1 MRRISALLAVFTGV
15 LVLLSGC
22 GLFNFE
28 RRAAWRD
35 EAEQA
40 CLSAK
45 SVKIT
50 EYVEPAR
57 EISGPG
63 ACGMLQPF
71 RVSALGD
78 GTVGLTSKAVLACPM
93 LSGVEQWL
101 AEVVQPAAALYYGAP
116 VAELRAGSYS
126 CRGVNNRMGGPK
138 SEHAFGNAMDVM
150 GFRLADGREISVEKG
165 WRGQRTEQEFLREVF
180 VGSCRHFTTVLAPGS
195 DALHYNHLHIDL
207 ARHSKGRVICKPVI
221 KFEPR
226 LDAVAAQQ
234 ATPRPQQPPTLYPS
248 VARGNPMMLAQPS
261 DDGYESDGEPEMD
274 EPVQP
279 VGPRGF
285 DPFAPRPPAKVGR

>member
-1 MRRISALLAVFTGV
+1 MRRSGKLLAVFSGV
-15 LVLLSGC
+15 LALLSGC

-40 CLSAK
+40 CLSTG
-45 SVKIT
+45 SVRIT
-50 EYVEPAR
+50 PYVEPSR

-71 RVSALGD
+71 RVAAFGD
-78 GTVGLTSKAVLACPM
+78 GTVGLTNKAVLACPM
-93 LSGVEQWL
+93 LTGVEQWVQ
-101 AEVVQPAAALYYGAP
+101 EVLQPAAQLYYGMP

-126 CRGVNNRMGGPK
+126 CRSVNNRLGGPK

-150 GFRLADGREISVEKG
+150 GFRLADGREINVKRD
-165 WRGQRTEQEFLREVF
+165 WRGQRLDAEFLREVF
-180 VGSCRHFTTVLAPGS
+180 VGSCRHFSTVLGPGS
-195 DALHYNHLHIDL
+195 DPHHSDHFHLDL
-207 ARHSKGRVICKPVI
+207 GRHSRGRVICQPVI

-226 LDAVAAQQ
+226 LDALASRA
-234 ATPRPQQPPTLYPS
+234 ATPRPQAAAPALYPS
-248 VARGNPMMLAQPS
+248 VASGNPMMLAQPS
-261 DDGYESDGEPEMD
+261 EEAYDDVAGES

-279 VGPRGF
+279 AGPRGF
-285 DPFAPRPPAKVGR
+285 DPFAPRPPGAVGR

>member
-1 MRRISALLAVFTGV
+1 
-15 LVLLSGC
+15 
-22 GLFNFE
+22 
-28 RRAAWRD
+28 
-35 EAEQA
+35 
-40 CLSAK
+40 
-45 SVKIT
+45 
-50 EYVEPAR
+50 
-57 EISGPG
+57 
-63 ACGMLQPF
+63 MLQPF

-101 AEVVQPAAALYYGAP
+101 ADVVQPAAALYYGAP

-195 DALHYNHLHIDL
+195 DAMHYNHLHIDL

-226 LDAVAAQQ
+226 LDARGRATGYAEAASAADAVSLGSARQPDD
-234 ATPRPQQPPTLYPS
+234 ARPALGRELRERRR
-248 VARGNPMMLAQPS
+248 ARDGRAGAACRPARLRPVRTTSAGDGR
-261 DDGYESDGEPEMD
+261 DDREPDCGSQVM
-274 EPVQP
+274 
-279 VGPRGF
+279 
-285 DPFAPRPPAKVGR
+285 RPAWPCRRTRRLSA